1 MGTTMQLLI
10 KQVLL
15 EQGYMYDED
24 TIIGTKTD
32 TFDILIE
39 NGRFVAIEKE
49 IHTKEDMNVIDAGGQ
64 LLLPSFREMHI
75 HIDKTYFGGKWKAPM
90 PITEGILTRIKEEEW
105 LLPQQLPVAKERAR
119 KVVEHYIK
127 NGHTHIR
134 THCNVTPQ
142 IGTEHLKITKEV
154 LAEFEEQITYE
165 IVAFPQ
171 HGLLR
176 SNVVPLMREAL
187 EMGVTHIG
195 GVDPATIDRNIHE
208 SLEATIQLAKEFDVA
223 IDIHIHDR
231 GTLGIFEFDILMD
244 LIDKYDFAH
253 DVTISHAMALAN
265 LDDNTLKRITERLVA
280 YQIDVTSTVPIGQGT
295 STIPI
300 PYLYENGVP
309 VSVGH
314 DSLTDH
320 WSPFGTGN
328 TIQKLN
334 VLAERF
340 RYIEEFAIGQSL
352 KYATGGITPL
362 NAEGE
367 YTWPKVGDQA
377 NALLVDGVSAAHVIA
392 RQCPISTVISN
403 GKVVHQDDITLKG
416 AYR

>member
-1 MGTTMQLLI
+1 MQLLM
-10 KQVLL
+10 KQVRL
-15 EQGYMYDED
+15 EQSYMYDGD

-32 TFDILIE
+32 TFDILVE
-39 NGRFVAIEKE
+39 NGAFIAIEKE
-49 IHTKEDMNVIDAGGQ
+49 IHATEHMEVIEAKDQ
-64 LLLPSFREMHI
+64 LLLPALREMHI
-75 HIDKTYFGGKWKAPM
+75 HIDKTYFSGEWKAPT

-119 KVVEHYIK
+119 KVVEHYIA

-134 THCNVTPQ
+134 SHCNITPQ
-142 IGTEHLKITKEV
+142 IGLKHIEMTKEV
-154 LAEFEEQITYE
+154 LAEFDDQITYE

-176 SNVVPLMREAL
+176 SQVVPLMRKAL

-195 GVDPATIDRNIHE
+195 GVDPATIDRNIHQ
-208 SLEATIQLAKEFDVA
+208 SLETTVALAKEFDVA

-231 GTLGIFEFDILMD
+231 DTLGVFEFDVLMD
-244 LIDKYDFAH
+244 FIDQYHFSN

-265 LDDNTLKRITERLVA
+265 LDDHVLKRITKRLA
-280 YQIDVTSTVPIGQGT
+280 DYKIDITSTVPVGQGK

-300 PYLYENGVP
+300 PYLYENGVI

-320 WSPFGTGN
+320 WSPFGTGD

-340 RYIEEFAIGQSL
+340 RYITEFDLSQSL

-362 NAEGE
+362 NAKGE
-367 YTWPKVGDQA
+367 YAWPKIGDKA
-377 NALLVDGVSAAHVIA
+377 NALLVDGVSSAHVIA
-392 RQCPISTVISN
+392 RRCPISTVISK
-403 GKVVHQDDITLKG
+403 GKIIHQNEVTVKG

>member
-1 MGTTMQLLI
+1 MRLLI
-10 KQVLL
+10 KQASL
-15 EQGYMYDED
+15 EKSYAYDGNA
-24 TIIGTKTD
+24 IIGTNIAL
-32 TFDILIE
+32 FDLLIE
-39 NGRFVAIEKE
+39 DGKFIAIEKD
-49 IHTKEDMNVIDAGGQ
+49 ITPTEDMEVIDAGGQ
-64 LLLPSFREMHI
+64 LLLPSLREMHI
-75 HIDKTYFGGKWKAPM
+75 HIDKTYFGGEWKAPT

-119 KVVEHYIK
+119 KVVEHYIA

-134 THCNVTPQ
+134 SHCNITPQ
-142 IGTEHLKITKEV
+142 IGTKHIEITKEV

-176 SNVVPLMREAL
+176 SEVVPLMREAL

-195 GVDPATIDRNIHE
+195 GVDPATIDRNIHK
-208 SLEATIQLAKEFDVA
+208 SLETTITLAKEFDVA

-231 GTLGIFEFDILMD
+231 DTLGVFEFDVLMN
-244 LIDKYDFAH
+244 LIDEHEFTN

-265 LDDNTLKRITERLVA
+265 LDEGILARITERLAA
-280 YQIDVTSTVPIGQGT
+280 YNIDITSTVPISLGK

-300 PYLYENGVP
+300 PYLYDNGVT
-309 VSVGH
+309 VSLGH

-320 WSPFGTGN
+320 WSPFGTGD

-334 VLAERF
+334 VFVERF
-340 RYIEEFAIGQSL
+340 RYIEEYAIGQSL

-362 NAEGE
+362 NSAGD
-367 YTWPKVGDQA
+367 YVWPQVGDMA
-377 NALLVDGVSAAHVIA
+377 NAILVDGVSSAHVIS
-392 RQCPISTVISN
+392 RQCPISTVISK
-403 GKVVHQDDITLKG
+403 GKVIHQNDITLKG